1 MKIAKIDLFPVS
13 VPYKLIEKSSRVYR
27 SGVSDIIIKITT
39 DDGII
44 GWGEATRTASAKVIL
59 ESLEAMKPVLI
70 NKDPWQNLLH
80 EKNICSLNRF
90 YFDFICIC
98 RNLYHFHSSLL

>member
-39 DDGII
+39 S
-44 GWGEATRTASAKVIL
+44 TR
-59 ESLEAMKPVLI
+59 I
-70 NKDPWQNLLH
+70 N
-80 EKNICSLNRF
+80 
-90 YFDFICIC
+90 FIV
-98 RNLYHFHSSLL
+98 FKM